1 MSDINLLA
9 EEEQEKGFKGYYL
22 KIGECNFTTPAI
34 KREGFKI
41 LPKIVQ
47 VTDEQRVAS
56 GKLVIKVLPHKPTKI
71 EITFPIMTP
80 EQYRY
85 YKKAFRGELTNEPEM
100 YLTVEYYD
108 EDEDE
113 YKSGTFYHTDIS
125 YQPVIYAGQRMIQF
139 DTIKLIEH

>member
-9 EEEQEKGFKGYYL
+9 DEEQEKGFKGYYL
-22 KIGECNFTTPAI
+22 KIGECDFTTPAI

-41 LPKIVQ
+41 LPKLVQ

-85 YKKAFRGELTNEPEM
+85 YKQAFRGELTNEPEM
-100 YLTVEYYD
+100 YLKVKYYD
-108 EDEDE
+108 EDEDKYE
-113 YKSGTFYHTDIS
+113 TGTFYHTDIS
-125 YQPVIYAGQRMIQF
+125 YQPIIYSGQRMIQM

>member
-9 EEEQEKGFKGYYL
+9 DEEQEKGFKGYYL
-22 KIGECNFTTPAI
+22 KIGECDFTTPAI

-85 YKKAFRGELTNEPEM
+85 YKQAFRGELTNEPEM
-100 YLTVEYYD
+100 YLKVEYYD
-108 EDEDE
+108 EDEDKYE
-113 YKSGTFYHTDIS
+113 TGTFYHTDIS
-125 YQPVIYAGQRMIQF
+125 YQPIIYSGQRMIQM

>member
-1 MSDINLLA
+1 MSN
-9 EEEQEKGFKGYYL
+9 FKGYYL

-41 LPKIVQ
+41 LPKLVQ

-85 YKKAFRGELTNEPEM
+85 YKQAFRGELTNEPEM

-108 EDEDE
+108 EDDDV
-113 YKSGTFYHTDIS
+113 YKTGIFYHTDIS

>member
-9 EEEQEKGFKGYYL
+9 DEEQEKGFKGYYL
-22 KIGECNFTTPAI
+22 KIGECDFTTPAI

-41 LPKIVQ
+41 LPKLVQ

-85 YKKAFRGELTNEPEM
+85 YKQAFRGELTNEPEM

-108 EDEDE
+108 EDDDV
-113 YKSGTFYHTDIS
+113 YKTGIFYHTDIS
-125 YQPVIYAGQRMIQF
+125 YQPVIYAGQRMIRF